1 MGHTG
6 HTDTRI
12 TLANLT
18 TIPTH
23 KRTRAHETRATACR
37 DEPGPGADTE
47 PAEPTEPRAGPRP
60 ICSIIFG
67 RLLVI
72 MVGHAGLGEG
82 ASMFTQS
89 SFPLYTA
96 RCAVAPSRVSPV
108 PPGRARELSV
118 PAGTCIGPII

>member
-23 KRTRAHETRATACR
+23 KRTRAHETRATALPR
-37 DEPGPGADTE
+37 RARPRSLRGPRGADTE

-89 SFPLYTA
+89 SFPLSLYRAMRGRSVAGLA
-96 RCAVAPSRVSPV
+96 RAS
-108 PPGRARELSV
+108 
-118 PAGTCIGPII
+118 GTGS